1 MRSTTGVAPARVL
14 VVAPSWVGDATMA
27 TPAFRAMAAAWP
39 DARRTLLCRPG
50 IDRVLAGL
58 AAFHD
63 VIVERAAGIAGPM
76 RAAAKIRAVRADV
89 AVLFPNSFRTA
100 LAVRLAGVPQRI
112 GYGRDGRGLL
122 LTTRV
127 PAPPRGVPASTVD
140 YYCDLI
146 ERGLGVPVADR
157 RPQLALT
164 ESERSAANELL
175 GGVARPFA
183 LLVPGGN
190 NPAKRWP
197 PERFAAVAGH
207 LVRKHGLSVVA
218 SGSPNEREVI
228 EAIAR
233 TSTVPIANLA
243 ERAVDLGA
251 LKGVVARASLVITND
266 TGPRHFAAAFAV
278 PTVALFGP
286 TDHRWTRL
294 PDVPERVL
302 VAEPFLPDE
311 LVADDRP
318 AVCRMD
324 RISVGDVVSAADA
337 LMGQATRTTPR
348 EMPST

>member
-1 MRSTTGVAPARVL
+1 MNPALGEKPARVL
-14 VVAPSWVGDATMA
+14 IVAPSWVGDATMA
-27 TPAFRAMAAAWP
+27 TPAFRAIAAAWP

-50 IDRVLAGL
+50 IERVLAGL
-58 AAFHD
+58 DAFHE
-63 VIVERAAGIAGPM
+63 VIVERAAGIAGPL

-89 AVLFPNSFRTA
+89 AILFPNSFRTA
-100 LAVRLAGVPQRI
+100 LAVRLAGVPKRI

-164 ESERSAANELL
+164 EPERSAANELL

-183 LLVPGGN
+183 LFIPGGN
-190 NPAKRWP
+190 NPAKRWA

-207 LVRKHGLSVVA
+207 LARRHGLGVVA
-218 SGSPNEREVI
+218 SGSPGEREVI
-228 EAIAR
+228 GAIVRASPV
-233 TSTVPIANLA
+233 TITNLA

-251 LKGVVARASLVITND
+251 LKGVVAQASLVITND

-294 PDVPERVL
+294 PGVPERVL
-302 VAEPFLPDE
+302 VAEPFLPEE
-311 LVADDRP
+311 LVADDR
-318 AVCRMD
+318 ATVCRMD
-324 RISVGDVVSAADA
+324 RITVGDVVAAVDA
-337 LMGQATRTTPR
+337 LMGQATRPTSR
-348 EMPST
+348 ETSST